1 MVGKRGASATAAG
14 RTARRMG
21 SKSMD
26 AAAILPREPRTERGR
41 RTQRAILD
49 AAAAEFGDKGFHESS
64 IVSITQRA
72 GVALGSFYTYFES
85 KEALFKALV
94 ADMSGRVRDHV
105 APVLR
110 EHSGPAIAAEG
121 LALKAFLDFAR
132 DHKEIYRIIDEA
144 EFVAPED
151 WRDHYITTATR
162 ILERLQA
169 AHAKGEL
176 GVEPNEVHAWALM
189 GMNVFLGLRFGV
201 MDPGADLDA
210 VAASANA
217 LIKDGLG

>member
-1 MVGKRGASATAAG
+1 MAAKRGGSVTGGG
-14 RTARRMG
+14 RTIRPMG
-21 SKSMD
+21 SMTMD
-26 AAAILPREPRTERGR
+26 AAVQLPREPRTERGR

-94 ADMSGRVRDHV
+94 QDMSGKVRDHV
-105 APVLR
+105 GPVLR
-110 EHSGPAIAAEG
+110 GHPGPAIAAEG

-132 DHKEIYRIIDEA
+132 HHKEIYRIIDEA

-151 WRDHYITTATR
+151 WQAHYLNTAAR

-176 GVEPNEVHAWALM
+176 GVVPSEVHAWALM

-201 MDPGADLDA
+201 MDVEADLDA
-210 VAASANA
+210 VAATANA
-217 LIKDGLG
+217 LIRDGLG